1 MPGSGHL
8 GPPKARLCHFFDN
21 RGHRISLHGEYGCPR
36 SASSCHFVHPSDPEW
51 ETIVRRETR
60 RFSDDHSARPS
71 PASPSRGRERRRST
85 SFDRVPTSPRRGT
98 VRIRTPVRRQP
109 SSRSPRRDD
118 PPHDRD
124 VRHGPPRHEPSHERP
139 TLIERID
146 RKPAHVIP
154 QPSKPPT
161 QPSMSHTNIRGSSDR
176 DFKSSSVKGTA
187 TATPSGATTSAL
199 PSEIATKPSGPV
211 AVPLRRP
218 FSEALPPPPLQNLS
232 PPGDDTMSPEQ
243 RRAVW
248 DKRIALMADATK
260 EFMELEKLE
269 QDVQLRRHQVQ
280 TSAFTTLPSDIRTTF
295 QTGLANAE
303 SAYEKKKDSY
313 NSIINRLSET
323 TFWPAV
329 PSQRVGE
336 LETKLKE
343 AKTMLGGLADGVGQ
357 LYKKIEGLY
366 EERGGGTTAKRSG
379 MNEDLAAGSGDGAV
393 HTKKRRRLSIN
404 GSDDATPSDIREN
417 VESIKSTIR
426 EIEDHLH
433 EVEND
438 ISQHSC
444 HIMELLEVKMEE
456 KIEDIARNTDIS
468 SLVEVRLGPQTVKTI
483 QAFSES
489 FAHADREIGELAQE
503 VAELIPKL
511 DSLKHDNDLFKQEE
525 AANKELLAELTKAD
539 QENTEALARLQ
550 SEAKLLQSAFA
561 AHSTRGIR
569 PPLPL
574 LPSSPLP
581 KPFMDAIEGT
591 IQKQV
596 HEQILPIFAEAR
608 LNTERTA
615 QARDIELYEKL
626 VSYKS
631 GQTSKLPQ
639 LISAWLERHPDY
651 LSQALAVAAA
661 SAKSSGSGGSS
672 RVST

>member
-1 MPGSGHL
+1 
-8 GPPKARLCHFFDN
+8 
-21 RGHRISLHGEYGCPR
+21 
-36 SASSCHFVHPSDPEW
+36 
-51 ETIVRRETR
+51 
-60 RFSDDHSARPS
+60 
-71 PASPSRGRERRRST
+71 
-85 SFDRVPTSPRRGT
+85 
-98 VRIRTPVRRQP
+98 
-109 SSRSPRRDD
+109 
-118 PPHDRD
+118 
-124 VRHGPPRHEPSHERP
+124 
-139 TLIERID
+139 
-146 RKPAHVIP
+146 
-154 QPSKPPT
+154 
-161 QPSMSHTNIRGSSDR
+161 
-176 DFKSSSVKGTA
+176 
-187 TATPSGATTSAL
+187 
-199 PSEIATKPSGPV
+199 
-211 AVPLRRP
+211 
-218 FSEALPPPPLQNLS
+218 
-232 PPGDDTMSPEQ
+232 MSPEQ
-243 RRAVW
+243 QRAVW

-269 QDVQLRRHQVQ
+269 QDMQLRRHQVQ
-280 TSAFTTLPSDIRTTF
+280 TSAFAALPSDIRITF

-303 SAYEKKKDSY
+303 SAHEKKKDSY
-313 NSIINRLSET
+313 NGVINRLSET
-323 TFWPAV
+323 TFWPSV

-336 LETKLKE
+336 METKLKE

-366 EERGGGTTAKRSG
+366 EGRGGGTSAKRPG
-379 MNEDLAAGSGDGAV
+379 MNEDVLAEGSDGAV
-393 HTKKRRRLSIN
+393 RTKKRRRLSIN
-404 GSDDATPSDIREN
+404 GSDEATPSDIRED
-417 VESIKSTIR
+417 VESIKNTIR

-438 ISQHSC
+438 ITQHSC
-444 HIMELLEVKMEE
+444 HIMEQLEVKIEE

-468 SLVEVRLGPQTVKTI
+468 SLAEVRLGPQTVKTI

-511 DSLKHDNDLFKQEE
+511 DSLKRDNDLFKQEE
-525 AANKELLAELTKAD
+525 VANKELLAELTKAD

-561 AHSTRGIR
+561 AHATRGIR
-569 PPLPL
+569 PPLPP
-574 LPSSPLP
+574 LPTSPLP

-608 LNTERTA
+608 MSTERVA
-615 QARDIELYEKL
+615 QARDMELYEKL
-626 VSYKS
+626 VGYKS